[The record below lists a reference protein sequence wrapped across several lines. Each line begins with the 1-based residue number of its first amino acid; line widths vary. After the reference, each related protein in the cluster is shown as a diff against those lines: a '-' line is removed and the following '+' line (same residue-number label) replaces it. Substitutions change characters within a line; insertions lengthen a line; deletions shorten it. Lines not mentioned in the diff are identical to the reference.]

1 MQGSVDG
8 ISGDHL
14 LLAPPAVI
22 TPDQI
27 AWSVE
32 QLAAVDPRSEIV
44 APPSSAAVSRAL
56 VPREE
61 YANSAT
67 SSD

>member
-8 ISGDHL
+8 IAGDHL

-22 TPDQI
+22 TQDQI

-32 QLAAVDPRSEIV
+32 ELAQSIRETQ
-44 APPSSAAVSRAL
+44 SSIR
-56 VPREE
+56 
-61 YANSAT
+61 
-67 SSD
+67 